1 MKKYSLFFLCFWTIT
16 SFAQTP
22 NWMDVPF
29 VIDGET
35 LNMPEVGGFNAPIF
49 SNADLNNDGIEDLY
63 IFDRA
68 GEVHITLIADGN
80 GNYSFEPEYAENFP
94 DLREWAI
101 LRDYNG
107 DGIQDIFSYAGPGI
121 HGINVYKGS
130 YVNDKMEF
138 ELFEV
143 PYINSFF
150 VNNSLPFWTNWPPFG
165 PVNNLPVTQIDLPAI
180 DDIDCDGDL
189 DILTFD
195 LGGGKIDLFKN
206 MSLEDGFGLD
216 SLRFLLVDDCWGGVY
231 ESGVAPELDLPVDE
245 DDCAANFDD
254 DNPNVDDRHA
264 GSTLLTIDMDNDGD
278 KELFLGDLSFE
289 NIVYLHN
296 AGTCEDA
303 FIDEQDANYPVNNI
317 SVNIP
322 TFPAPFFVDVDQDGV
337 KDFIAAANRP
347 TNSIDY
353 EVSWFY
359 KNVGTND
366 VPNFDFR
373 QSDFLVDQMIDFG
386 SGGRP
391 AFFDYNADGL
401 IDLLIGNY
409 GYFLPESGNRLSALF
424 LFENVGTPTQPV
436 YELVDDDYLG
446 MRSFSPSSYSYFPT
460 FADLDNDGDEDLLV
474 GDFFGKLFFIENNGG
489 AGNPVDFGAPLY
501 GYMGIDIGQ
510 ENVPEVGDIDGD
522 GLLDLLIGERNGN
535 MNFFKNIGTASN
547 PMFDDDPSASGNNQ
561 FCCGLDAR
569 VPGNGDTG
577 QSSPKLISVDDEWLL
592 LMGTNFGRI
601 ELYEDII
608 GSVNGSA
615 MMIDSVFGNIDV
627 GESSNVDLADID
639 NDGLL
644 EIAVSNFRGG
654 IAIFGTQLE
663 ADEILSTGSPKPK
676 TVELEVFPNPAK
688 DQVRIQLATDDQ
700 KNIQLFNASGQLLQE
715 WTTYEQQSRLDV
727 SDLPKGVYWV
737 NVRTDSASWS
747 EKLIIQSK

>member
-1 MKKYSLFFLCFWTIT
+1 MEKYCLYFFCFWAM
-16 SFAQTP
+16 SAFAQTP
-22 NWMDVPF
+22 NWVDVPF
-29 VIDGET
+29 VINGET
-35 LNMPEVGGFNAPIF
+35 LNLPEVGGLNAPIF
-49 SNADLNNDGIEDLY
+49 SNVDLNNDGIDDLY

-68 GEVHITLIADGN
+68 GEVHIALMADGN
-80 GNYSFEPEYAENFP
+80 GHYEFEPAYTENFP
-94 DLREWAI
+94 NLREWAI

-107 DGIQDIFSYAGPGI
+107 DGVQDIFSYAGPGI

-130 YVNDKMEF
+130 YVNNKMEF

-143 PYINSFF
+143 PYINTAF

-165 PVNNLPVTQIDLPAI
+165 PVNNLPVTQTDLPAI

-231 ESGVAPELDLPVDE
+231 ESGFTPELDLPADE
-245 DDCAANFDD
+245 EDCAANFDE

-264 GSTLLTIDMDNDGD
+264 GSTLLTIDMDDDGD

-289 NIVYLHN
+289 NIIYLHN

-303 FIDEQDANYPVNNI
+303 FIDEQDANYPATNI

-322 TFPAPFFVDVDQDGV
+322 TFPASFFVDVDQDGV
-337 KDFIAAANRP
+337 KDFLAAANRP
-347 TNSIDY
+347 NNSVDY

-366 VPNFDFR
+366 TPIFDFR
-373 QSDFLVDQMIDFG
+373 QNDFLVDQMIDLG

-409 GYFLPESGNRLSALF
+409 GYYLPASGNRLSALF
-424 LFENVGTPTQPV
+424 LFKNVGTVTQPA

-446 MRSFSPSSYSYFPT
+446 MRSFSPSSYGYAPCL
-460 FADLDNDGDEDLLV
+460 ADMDNDGDEDLLI
-474 GDFFGKLFFIENNGG
+474 GDFFGRMFFIENNGG
-489 AGNPVDFGAPLY
+489 EGNPVDFGVPQYA
-501 GYMGIDIGQ
+501 YMGIDVGQ
-510 ENVPEVGDIDGD
+510 ENIPEVGDLDGD
-522 GLLDLLIGERNGN
+522 GLPDLLIGELNGN

-547 PMFDDDPSASGNNQ
+547 PMFDSDPSALGNNQ
-561 FCCGLDAR
+561 YCCGLDAR

-577 QSSPKLISVDDEWLL
+577 RSSPKLISVNDECLL
-592 LMGTNFGRI
+592 LMGTDFGRI
-601 ELYEDII
+601 ELYENIV

-615 MMIDSVFGNIDV
+615 SMIDSVFGNIDV
-627 GESSNVDLADID
+627 GSMSNVDLADID

-654 IAIFGTQLE
+654 LAIFDTELE
-663 ADEILSTGSPKPK
+663 ADEILNITSSKPIR
-676 TVELEVFPNPAK
+676 VQLELFPNPAK
-688 DQVRIQLATDDQ
+688 EQVQIQLATDDQ
-700 KNIQLFNASGQLLQE
+700 KYIQLFNASGQLLQE
-715 WTTYEQQSRLDV
+715 WTTQQQQNKLDI
-727 SDLPKGVYWV
+727 SNLPKGLYWV
-737 NVRTDSASWS
+737 NVRTAEANWS
-747 EKLIIQSK
+747 KKLIVQAD